1 MLVEDWRGRLISN
14 PAYYQATKTM
24 NTRKV
29 LNGESFNYANRNNRT
44 HELLDSSP
52 PGDLI
57 INYENSQKV
66 G

>member
-1 MLVEDWRGRLISN
+1 MIPG
-14 PAYYQATKTM
+14 
-24 NTRKV
+24 KV

-57 INYENSQKV
+57 INYEKQPK
-66 G
+66 GLD